1 MLTKIVPTSPIKSV
15 ISLGQLFYTGLHVYI
30 RYIDGLLIYIN
41 EIQDQPIKTAIST
54 IMYISLYEY

>member
-15 ISLGQLFYTGLHVYI
+15 ISLGQLFYTGLRVYI